1 MNVKNIAIFR
11 CKSNKNKSR
20 DTYKII
26 ANFKDKKDSIVRLV
40 SENMVGVGDKFSNIM
55 MRLSILKLVLA
66 IVTLIVMAVL
76 FFTHLHVLD
85 TVTLHFSRWATSPII
100 CFITLVVVIKFV
112 GLSIGLTL
120 TLMSIKKITF
130 ESIRIRLVGYCK
142 SGFYYLL
149 RKRAQYQRA

>member
-1 MNVKNIAIFR
+1 MNVKNIAVYWCNI
-11 CKSNKNKSR
+11 NKNQSR

-26 ANFKDKKDSIVRLV
+26 ANFKAKKDSVVRLV
-40 SENMVGVGDKFSNIM
+40 NENVVGVGDKFSNIM

-76 FFTHLHVLD
+76 FFTHLHVFD
-85 TVTLHFSRWATSPII
+85 PITLHFSRWATSPII

-112 GLSIGLTL
+112 GLSIGLAL

-130 ESIRIRLVGYCK
+130 ESIRIRLIGYCK
-142 SGFYYLL
+142 PGLYYLL
-149 RKRAQYQRA
+149 RKKVLHQRA